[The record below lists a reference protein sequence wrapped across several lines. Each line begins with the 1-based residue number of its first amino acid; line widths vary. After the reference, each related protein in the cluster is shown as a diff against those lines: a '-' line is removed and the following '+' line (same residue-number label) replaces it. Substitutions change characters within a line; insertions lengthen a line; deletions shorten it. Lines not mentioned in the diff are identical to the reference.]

1 MILNILFKCT
11 IQLSMLIENI
21 FFQEMAFSIEER
33 QSLGIHGLLPPRV
46 KTQDEQVKHALANIE
61 RFSDDLNK
69 YIYLM
74 GLQVSMYDSDL
85 ILMYLST
92 NSLTCMILAGEKRK
106 TFLQGNGW
114 ECGSVHAT
122 RLHTNRW
129 IGVSKVWPH
138 FPETQRTFHIHP
150 WCWSCLWCTKELVN
164 KFISLFR
171 AKCATIIRFLK
182 FFVTLENLII
192 LFIKKIDLNGTIN
205 FT

>member
-1 MILNILFKCT
+1 
-11 IQLSMLIENI
+11 MLIENI

-106 TFLQGNGW
+106 TFLQGNG
-114 ECGSVHAT
+114 
-122 RLHTNRW
+122 
-129 IGVSKVWPH
+129 
-138 FPETQRTFHIHP
+138 
-150 WCWSCLWCTKELVN
+150 
-164 KFISLFR
+164 
-171 AKCATIIRFLK
+171 
-182 FFVTLENLII
+182 
-192 LFIKKIDLNGTIN
+192 
-205 FT
+205 